1 MFKKQ
6 ADYLIEQTELKFLPD
21 KKTMK
26 GHAKI
31 AKLLEFRF
39 NRLVINENKDL
50 RRHIEKGGSSINNES
65 DLKLMTF

>member
-1 MFKKQ
+1 
-6 ADYLIEQTELKFLPD
+6 
-21 KKTMK
+21 MK
-26 GHAKI
+26 GYAKI

-50 RRHIEKGGSSINNES
+50 RRHIEKGGASINNES